1 MWTPWC
7 CQQCDSC
14 GQYVDNV
21 FHLNNI
27 QEGDNENQDPVSDVI
42 FPSVEDSRVVNTST
56 VVFERRRVM
65 AEEFLQN

>member
-1 MWTPWC
+1 M
-7 CQQCDSC
+7 
-14 GQYVDNV
+14 

-27 QEGDNENQDPVSDVI
+27 QVGDNENQDPVSDVI

-56 VVFERRRVM
+56 VVFKRRRVM

>member
-7 CQQCDSC
+7 FQQCDSC
-14 GQYVDNV
+14 VQFVDNV

-27 QEGDNENQDPVSDVI
+27 QVGDNENQDPVSDVI